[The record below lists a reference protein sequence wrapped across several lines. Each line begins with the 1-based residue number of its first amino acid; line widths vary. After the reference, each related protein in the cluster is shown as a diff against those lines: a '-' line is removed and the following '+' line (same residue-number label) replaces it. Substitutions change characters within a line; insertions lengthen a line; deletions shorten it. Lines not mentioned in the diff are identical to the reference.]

1 MRTPTILIAAATAFA
16 VALGVMTVVNDS
28 SAPQRADAQ
37 GRIPAAAAAELS
49 AAARSGSATDRIR
62 RLQAAVRAAPESVVP
77 YARLAEAYLQAVRET
92 GDPALYT
99 RADEALRRALRIDPR
114 DVSVLTASGGLAL
127 ARHDFRAGLALGRRA
142 QRLAPDSTQ
151 PLAVTVD
158 ALVELGRYDEAA
170 TTLQRMV
177 DLKPNLAAYARVSY
191 FRELHGDLDG
201 ALRAMSLAVS
211 AGAGAMENVAYVRSL
226 LGNLQLARGRTAA
239 AGRTYRETL
248 TRLPDHVPAQVGAAR
263 VDAAQ
268 GRLGA
273 AIRRLNRVVERLP
286 LPEHVIALGEAELAA
301 GRTAA
306 GRRTLELVDVQRRL
320 LARAGVNS
328 DVELA
333 LFEADHGSS
342 RRGLELARRAW
353 AAAPSVRS
361 ADAVGWALTRAGRPA
376 EGLRWARRA
385 LRLGSTDAGFV
396 FHAGMAARE
405 ARRPALARRWLARA
419 AQRPGA
425 LGPLRVRA
433 ARSALEDLR

>member
-1 MRTPTILIAAATAFA
+1 MRVPAILIAAVATFA
-16 VALGVMTVVNDS
+16 VALGVLSVVNDS
-28 SAPQRADAQ
+28 SAPRQPDPSARV
-37 GRIPAAAAAELS
+37 PAAAATELS
-49 AAARSGSATDRIR
+49 AAATTRSASARIR
-62 RLQAAVRAAPESVVP
+62 RLQAAVRAAPDSAVP
-77 YARLAEAYLQAVRET
+77 YTRLAEAYLQSVRET
-92 GDPALYT
+92 GDPSLYA

-114 DVSVLTASGGLAL
+114 EVSALTASGGLAL
-127 ARHDFRAGLALGRRA
+127 ARHDFRAGLELGRRA

-151 PLAVTVD
+151 PLAVIAD

-211 AGAGAMENVAYVRSL
+211 AGAGAKENVAYVRSL
-226 LGNLQLARGRTAA
+226 LGSLQLMRGKTTA
-239 AGRTYRETL
+239 AGRTYRQAL
-248 TRLPDHVPAQVGAAR
+248 AQLPGHVPASVGVAR

-268 GRLGA
+268 GRLGE
-273 AIRRLNRVVERLP
+273 AIRRLDGVVERLP

-301 GRTAA
+301 GRSAA
-306 GRRTLELVDVQRRL
+306 GRRTLELVEVQRGL
-320 LARAGVNS
+320 LARAGVNT

-333 LFEADHGSS
+333 LFESDHGSA
-342 RRGLELARRAW
+342 RQGLELARRAW

-385 LRLGSTDAGFV
+385 LRLGSRDPGFV
-396 FHAGMAARE
+396 FHAGIAARE
-405 ARRPALARRWLARA
+405 AGQPALARRWLADVAGR
-419 AQRPGA
+419 RGA
-425 LGPLRVRA
+425 LGPLRARA
-433 ARSALEDLR
+433 ARRALRGLA